1 MKPLDE
7 ESIGSNSSFKPSPTS
22 KKEVRFA
29 ETTDAIVYEVCGPV
43 LLYIVLG
50 TDPRM

>member
-29 ETTDAIVYEVCGPV
+29 ETIVYEVCVAVSYRVGC
-43 LLYIVLG
+43 
-50 TDPRM
+50 